1 MDRVK
6 VVDHKGKKVLL
17 IDYSGLRAK
26 DPEDKKTVFEC
37 IKEARRITDA
47 AGSAMS
53 FLSDVTDA
61 QSDQEVVDALREFA
75 IYTASSG
82 KVEKECVVGVAGV
95 QKLLVNMINLM
106 SKSKLVVLDTREQGM
121 EYLAG

>member
-1 MDRVK
+1 MDRVQ

-26 DPEDKKTVFEC
+26 NPEDKKTVFEC
-37 IKEARRITDA
+37 IEEARRITDA

-53 FLSDVTDA
+53 YLSDVTDA

-75 IYTASSG
+75 IYTLRRIRWWGSCRWWTG
-82 KVEKECVVGVAGV
+82 
-95 QKLLVNMINLM
+95 
-106 SKSKLVVLDTREQGM
+106 
-121 EYLAG
+121 